1 MRAVA
6 ERRYECVGAHAADAR
21 DPADCDTLFGS
32 SVMPSNALSPDAA
45 APAHRDIRPLSS
57 ARQLLLLL
65 LVLGSAVSLLASGR
79 LSVRLIV
86 DGAASFAFIPVLEIL
101 ALYVVIRRWRE
112 HVSFRAVL
120 GPFLAGNQPWL
131 YWLVATGALFSVV
144 PPRAIGFVLIDSVA
158 ASAIVP
164 FAWAL
169 RLDVRFFVD
178 ECHRRAADAVRDAL
192 LHRIIGWGLGLT
204 YFFGI
209 AIWSLTQP
217 MIARWLGQ

>member
-1 MRAVA
+1 
-6 ERRYECVGAHAADAR
+6 
-21 DPADCDTLFGS
+21 
-32 SVMPSNALSPDAA
+32 MPSNALASEAA
-45 APAHRDIRPLSS
+45 TSAHRDIRPFN
-57 ARQLLLLL
+57 ATRQWLLLLL
-65 LVLGSAVSLLASGR
+65 MLGGTVSLLASGR

-86 DGAASFAFIPVLEIL
+86 DGAVSFAFIPTLETL
-101 ALYVVIRRWRE
+101 ALYVVVRRWRE
-112 HVSFRAVL
+112 RVSFRAVL

-131 YWLVATGALFSVV
+131 YWLVAIGALFSVV
-144 PPRAIGFVLIDSVA
+144 PPRTIGFTLIDFVA

-178 ECHRRAADAVRDAL
+178 DCHRRTADAVRDAL
-192 LHRIIGWGLGLT
+192 LHRVIGWGLGVA

-217 MIARWLGQ
+217 TFARWLGQ